1 MAVDFPSQWKPSTES
16 TATLIPNTIVDQSQD
31 GTPFV
36 RTLGPQRYRVSVSI
50 TLMDD
55 QDARDL
61 LYWLENNRTET
72 INVTIDG
79 GTYSGKLMGEPPRN
93 WQSGTLSSVRF
104 EVMG

>member
-1 MAVDFPSQWKPSTES
+1 MAVDLPSQWKPSTES
-16 TATLIPNTIVDQSQD
+16 TATLIPNTQVDQSQD

-36 RTLGPQRYRVSVSI
+36 RVLGPKRYHVSVSI
-50 TLMDD
+50 TVLDD

-72 INVTIDG
+72 ITVTLDG
-79 GTYSGKLMGEPPRN
+79 GTYSGKLMGEPARG
-93 WQSGTLSSVRF
+93 WQSGARSSVRF